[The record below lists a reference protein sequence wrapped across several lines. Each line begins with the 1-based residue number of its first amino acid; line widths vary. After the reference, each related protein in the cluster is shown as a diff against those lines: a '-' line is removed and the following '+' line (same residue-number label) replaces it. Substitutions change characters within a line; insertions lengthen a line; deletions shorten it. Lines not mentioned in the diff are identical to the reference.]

1 MLAWKLPNGQLRQV
15 EEGSTL
21 LEVAKSLA
29 GTFAS
34 PVVEGIF
41 NNEAI
46 DLQKP
51 LFEDG
56 SIDFIEVNTEEG
68 MRVYTRTLLFMLLVS
83 AKRLRPDVALE
94 VRNTL
99 GSALYCVDHSSQK
112 LTEGDIKAIEGEM
125 RKMVE
130 QHTPITLQRNGGM
143 LLHHFAHLTLNSL
156 DVPLG
161 QLLTGMVNTIKG
173 AAQGIAHLQRHIR
186 AQSFS
191 AHQKHKEQGASVNP
205 HPLFR
210 IHFDKVNAAILK

>member
-51 LFEDG
+51 LYEDG
-56 SIDFIEVNTEEG
+56 CIGFIEVNTEEG

-83 AKRLRPDVALE
+83 TKKLRPDVELE

-99 GSALYCVDHSSQK
+99 GSALYCVDHSSHK
-112 LTEGDIKAIEGEM
+112 LTSEDIKAIEAEM
-125 RKMVE
+125 RQLVAAKA
-130 QHTPITLQRNGGM
+130 PITLKRLPKAEAMQVACSFCTSDREA
-143 LLHHFAHLTLNSL
+143 LLMQVPEDAVLSL
-156 DVPLG
+156 YYL
-161 QLLTGMVNTIKG
+161 
-173 AAQGIAHLQRHIR
+173 
-186 AQSFS
+186 
-191 AHQKHKEQGASVNP
+191 
-205 HPLFR
+205 
-210 IHFDKVNAAILK
+210 

>member
-29 GTFAS
+29 GSFAS

-51 LFEDG
+51 LYEDG
-56 SIDFIEVNTEEG
+56 EIGFIEVNTEEG

-83 AKRLRPDVALE
+83 AKKLRPDVELE

-99 GSALYCVDHSSQK
+99 GSAL
-112 LTEGDIKAIEGEM
+112 
-125 RKMVE
+125 
-130 QHTPITLQRNGGM
+130 
-143 LLHHFAHLTLNSL
+143 
-156 DVPLG
+156 
-161 QLLTGMVNTIKG
+161 
-173 AAQGIAHLQRHIR
+173 
-186 AQSFS
+186 
-191 AHQKHKEQGASVNP
+191 
-205 HPLFR
+205 
-210 IHFDKVNAAILK
+210 

>member
-51 LFEDG
+51 LYEDG
-56 SIDFIEVNTEEG
+56 EVGFVEVNTEEG

-83 AKRLRPDVALE
+83 TKKLQSSTCWLQYKRSTIRTQVPHRYLQP
-94 VRNTL
+94 
-99 GSALYCVDHSSQK
+99 CC
-112 LTEGDIKAIEGEM
+112 IK
-125 RKMVE
+125 
-130 QHTPITLQRNGGM
+130 T
-143 LLHHFAHLTLNSL
+143 
-156 DVPLG
+156 
-161 QLLTGMVNTIKG
+161 
-173 AAQGIAHLQRHIR
+173 
-186 AQSFS
+186 
-191 AHQKHKEQGASVNP
+191 
-205 HPLFR
+205 
-210 IHFDKVNAAILK
+210 

>member
-15 EEGSTL
+15 EEGSSL
-21 LEVAKSLA
+21 LEVVQSLA
-29 GTFAS
+29 GSFAS

-130 QHTPITLQRNGGM
+130 QHTPITLQRLAKAEAM
-143 LLHHFAHLTLNSL
+143 
-156 DVPLG
+156 
-161 QLLTGMVNTIKG
+161 Q
-173 AAQGIAHLQRHIR
+173 AAC
-186 AQSFS
+186 SFCT
-191 AHQKHKEQGASVNP
+191 QD
-205 HPLFR
+205 R
-210 IHFDKVNAAILK
+210 

>member
-15 EEGSTL
+15 EEGSSL

-29 GTFAS
+29 GSFAS

-56 SIDFIEVNTEEG
+56 SIDFIEMNTEEG

-112 LTEGDIKAIEGEM
+112 LTVEDIKAI
-125 RKMVE
+125 
-130 QHTPITLQRNGGM
+130 
-143 LLHHFAHLTLNSL
+143 
-156 DVPLG
+156 
-161 QLLTGMVNTIKG
+161 
-173 AAQGIAHLQRHIR
+173 
-186 AQSFS
+186 
-191 AHQKHKEQGASVNP
+191 
-205 HPLFR
+205 
-210 IHFDKVNAAILK
+210 